1 MVFIMNR
8 FVLEGSRSFNVSYIY
23 TKLLGNEAG
32 RVIYDGDAM
41 IASNNKIL
49 ASSSHCINIAF
60 EYPVIS
66 ASELSKEEEFSH
78 AVSLSLFDYLRKSRA
93 QGFVV
98 SLSGGADSSD
108 YNN

>member
-1 MVFIMNR
+1 MAIIRDWAFQVEYIVDYVNKS
-8 FVLEGSRSFNVSYIY
+8 LIDTVSIV
-23 TKLLGNEAG
+23 KLLLSLSD
-32 RVIYDGDAM
+32 VIHDFY
-41 IASNNKIL
+41 S
-49 ASSSHCINIAF
+49 
-60 EYPVIS
+60 
-66 ASELSKEEEFSH
+66 EFSH